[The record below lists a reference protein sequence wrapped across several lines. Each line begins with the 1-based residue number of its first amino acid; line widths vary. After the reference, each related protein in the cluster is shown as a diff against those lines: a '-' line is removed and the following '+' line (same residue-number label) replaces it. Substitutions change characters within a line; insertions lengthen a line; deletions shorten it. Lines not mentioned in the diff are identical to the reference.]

1 MAPVLNIKIVLH
13 TVSRQLTI
21 KNFELT
27 LESGC
32 IAALLGPCGS
42 GKSAVASLAAGE
54 TVPENGTV
62 IINGCDTAAERS
74 PSLLKSGA
82 ALIAVSQKQRATVHE
97 YLKKQA
103 LPYRGITDEHL
114 RYVESEL
121 GLREQCAVRLCDLSP
136 AALSLLRT
144 AAAFAG
150 NPRLIV
156 LERPYDGLDPE
167 QIDSINSL
175 LKEYCEKKGAAA
187 LLVTGSCENAESVC
201 TRAIVLRSGIIV
213 ADIPLDQT
221 KNPTRGTH
229 FRYSFIT
236 DKPYSACAVLNEC
249 GYSPLYSDDDVSA
262 VFSARQLNDVLAAL
276 IRNGISIYEVR
287 SNECTLHERYF
298 EALSFMGGF
307 PAV

>member
-42 GKSAVASLAAGE
+42 GKSAVAALAAGE

-156 LERPYDGLDPE
+156 LERPYDG
-167 QIDSINSL
+167 
-175 LKEYCEKKGAAA
+175 
-187 LLVTGSCENAESVC
+187 LVTGSCENAESVC